1 MSFTSPLSG
10 VLPPRL
16 LLHGESRIPSFFGG
30 RRVQG
35 VLHLS
40 PLLVSAPSAP
50 SGRARGCIPSPWMR
64 PKRLRLHRW
73 SVPTLKLQWRSRIRR
88 RPPAMPS
95 RVSRVGKRCA
105 PQARACHRLKKALIF
120 RTNAEFR
127 ATRQRYVEPR
137 VQPRNP
143 VHGETRRCWERAAAE
158 IPGDGCGLLG
168 ASVVPL

>member
-127 ATRQRYVEPR
+127 ATRQRYVDGHEFNLVTQCMVKQDAAGNVLRRKFR
-137 VQPRNP
+137 VTA
-143 VHGETRRCWERAAAE
+143 VDSWER
-158 IPGDGCGLLG
+158 P
-168 ASVVPL
+168 